1 MKTSELTR
9 LLTKGGCKLTV
20 HGTRHDEWYSP
31 ITGQTFPVGR
41 HDSEEAKTGTLSDI
55 AKQSGVSF

>member
-9 LLTKGGCKLTV
+9 LLAQNGCRCTG

-31 ITGQTFPVGR
+31 INGKTFWVPR
-41 HDSEEAKTGTLSDI
+41 HGAKEIPQGTARKILKD
-55 AKQSGVSF
+55 AGLK

>member
-9 LLTKGGCKLTV
+9 LLTKAGCKLTA

-31 ITGQTFPVGR
+31 ITGKTFYVPR
-41 HDSEEAKTGTLSDI
+41 HGAKEIPGGTARNILKDAGLI
-55 AKQSGVSF
+55 